1 MGKKVWIQLA
11 PGDRDR
17 LGALIANGNTPQKHT
32 RRAGIVLLAGDG
44 VGTDEIQRRLDV
56 SKPTIRRWR
65 TRYVE
70 AGVDGLC
77 RDKTRPP
84 GKAPLGAAVV
94 NRVLAKTKTET
105 PPDATHWSLRTMAKA
120 MGIAPSS
127 VQAIWKAHGL
137 KPHLVAT
144 FKLSNDPRFA
154 EKIE

>member
-1 MGKKVWIQLA
+1 MGKKMTIQLA

-17 LGALIANGNTPQKHT
+17 LEALIANGNTPQKHV
-32 RRAGIVLLAGDG
+32 RRAGIVLPAGDG
-44 VGTDEIQRRLDV
+44 IGTDEIRRRLRV

-84 GKAPLGAAVV
+84 GKAPLGATMV
-94 NRVLAKTKTET
+94 NRVLEKTLTQA

-120 MGIAPSS
+120 AGIAPSS
-127 VQAIWKAHGL
+127 VQVSTAEQNQSTKA
-137 KPHLVAT
+137 
-144 FKLSNDPRFA
+144 
-154 EKIE
+154 E